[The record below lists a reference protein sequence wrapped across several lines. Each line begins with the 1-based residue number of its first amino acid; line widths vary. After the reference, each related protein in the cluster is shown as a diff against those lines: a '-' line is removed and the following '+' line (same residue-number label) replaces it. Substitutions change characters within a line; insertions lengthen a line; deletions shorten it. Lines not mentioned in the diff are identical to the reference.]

1 MQLRAEEISS
11 IIKKQIQSYE
21 RQSLTTETGTVL
33 SIGDGIARIYGLE
46 GVQSGELLEFPGGLM
61 GLALNLEADNVGA
74 ALFGDVGAI
83 KEGAIVKRTS
93 RIMEVPVGE
102 ALIGRVVNALG
113 LPIDGKGPIE
123 TPHKRRVEIK
133 APGILARQ
141 PVKEPLQTGIK
152 AIDSMVP
159 IGRGQRELI
168 IGDRQTGKTAVAID
182 TIINQKGLGVYC
194 FYIAVGQKQSTIASV
209 VDKLTNAGAMDFTT
223 IVVAGASESA
233 PLQYIAPYTGVT
245 MAEYFRDTGRHA
257 LCIYDDLSKQA
268 VAYRQ
273 LSLLLRRPPGR
284 EAYPG
289 DVFYIHSRLLER
301 AARMA
306 DRLRVVPKGK
316 KYDEVPDAK
325 IHIGEQG
332 HESSEEELFEKV
344 DAALFAKTK
353 TGDKESKA
361 AAKKEL
367 SAKVKEASWEIAKDP
382 LSGGSLTALP
392 IIETQAGD
400 VSAYIPT
407 NVISITDGQIFLESD
422 LFFSGVRPAINVG
435 ISVSRVGGNAQ
446 TKAMK
451 SVAGSLKLDLAQYR
465 EKAAFSQFASD
476 LDQVTRNMLERGARL
491 VEILKQGQYVPL
503 PFEKQVVIIYA
514 GTKGFLDSLEV
525 GKLAEYEKQLMSF
538 VESKHPQI
546 FESIRTKRAMDDETT
561 KSLEKALKEFGTAFG
576 GKGEKSEKSEEK
588 PKKKKA
594 E

>member
-1 MQLRAEEISS
+1 
-11 IIKKQIQSYE
+11 
-21 RQSLTTETGTVL
+21 VL

-46 GVQSGELLEFPGGLM
+46 GVMSGELLEFPGSLM

-74 ALFGDVGAI
+74 ALFGDATHV
-83 KEGAIVKRTS
+83 KEGASVKRTS

-102 ALIGRVVNALG
+102 ALMGRVVNALG
-113 LPIDGKGPIE
+113 MPVDGKGPIE
-123 TPHKRRVEIK
+123 TPHRRRVEIK

-152 AIDSMVP
+152 AIDAMVP

-194 FYIAVGQKQSTIASV
+194 FYIAVGQKQSTVAAV
-209 VDKLTNAGAMDFTT
+209 VDKLTHHGAMEYTT
-223 IVVAGASESA
+223 VVIAGASESA
-233 PLQYIAPYTGVT
+233 PMQFIAPYTGVT

-301 AARMA
+301 AAKMA
-306 DRLRVVPKGK
+306 DRLAVVPKGTSWDK
-316 KYDEVPDAK
+316 IGDATV
-325 IHIGEQG
+325 HIGEQG
-332 HESSEEELFEKV
+332 HESSEHELWKRSDAATFAKWESTPDKQKAEKEELK
-344 DAALFAKTK
+344 KTLK
-353 TGDKESKA
+353 SKA
-361 AAKKEL
+361 KDSGL
-367 SAKVKEASWEIAKDP
+367 EIIKDP

-407 NVISITDGQIFLESD
+407 NVISITDGQIFLEAD
-422 LFFSGVRPAINVG
+422 LFYSGVRPAINVG

-446 TKAMK
+446 IKGMK
-451 SVAGSLKLDLAQYR
+451 SVAGTLKLDLAQYR

-476 LDQVTRNMLERGARL
+476 LDQVTRNMLERGVRL

-503 PFEKQVVIIYA
+503 PVERQIVIIYA
-514 GTKGFLDSLEV
+514 GTKGFLDGLETS
-525 GKLAEYEKQLMSF
+525 KLAEYEKQLMPF
-538 VESKHPQI
+538 IESKYPEI
-546 FESIRTKRAMDDETT
+546 FDNLKTKKVLDDETDGLL
-561 KSLEKALKEFGTAFG
+561 KKALKEFGTAFG
-576 GKGEKSEKSEEK
+576 KSSEK
-588 PKKKKA
+588 KK
-594 E
+594 